1 MLTSEDNLQTV
12 NLLAKVKLTK
22 KCQEEELTDTKT
34 DTTCDVQP
42 LLNKYST
49 NVSKIPVLTDYEF
62 ESFLIKQKSRFNLES
77 EFAHE
82 LDGSENKTLLNN
94 FLEVITDDDVLT
106 LIARKLVKS

>member
-12 NLLAKVKLTK
+12 NLLAKVKVTK
-22 KCQEEELTDTKT
+22 KCQEEELTRKT

-42 LLNKYST
+42 LLDKYST
-49 NVSKIPVLTDYEF
+49 KVSKIPVLTDYEF
-62 ESFLIKQKSRFNLES
+62 ESFLIQQKSRFNLES